1 MFGLIATLS
10 LVVVGAHSAVF
21 SDDFAYNNM
30 LPLAAAAY
38 SDHPDA
44 CVRNHF
50 NGQIYRFYK
59 VDCKGPWSGT
69 ASVSCAAYTALLPS
83 RKAIV
88 LSFRG
93 TNTPMQ
99 LFKELVH
106 CRLSQEPRTGDEE
119 FADRF
124 NKTIDYAFRVI
135 HANDGVPHV
144 PPEKFGYR
152 HHKQENGRDDTNPS
166 NFLIF
171 SATGLDLSIRDTV
184 ASWRTKRL
192 ICKAFTLV
200 VTLCLAASLNAVRL
214 FDYNFVRNQMFPL
227 AAAAYSDEPR
237 GCILNRFK
245 GYNGTHGNLFFD
257 HNLVQCDGFENDCY
271 GFLATLTE
279 QSAIV
284 LSFRGTNYLS
294 QLKNEVATSAAVVP
308 MGLGEVSWYFYNA
321 FSKVWGNDAKGVKGL
336 ERAFKDQIE
345 RHPKYEIW
353 VTVLSLGGA
362 MASLA
367 AYHIAKTYN
376 KISERINERIKLVTF
391 GEPRTGNAAY
401 AEDFNKKMFGL
412 IATLSLVVV
421 GAHSA
426 VFSDDFA
433 YNNMLPL
440 AAAAY
445 SDHPDACVR
454 NHFNG
459 QIYRFYKVDCK
470 GPWSG
475 TASVSCAAY
484 TALLPSRKAIVLSFR
499 GTNTP
504 MQLFKE
510 LVHCRLSQEQHSEY
524 EIWITGHS
532 LGGALASLAAS
543 YLVEKRFAPSSK
555 IKLMTFGQPRT
566 GDEEFADR
574 FNKTIDYAF
583 RVIHA
588 NDGVPHV
595 PPEKFGYR
603 HHKQEV
609 YYSGQDML
617 AGKGKMCNPGQ
628 CSDKI
633 NWLTYDFSNT
643 HKCYYGKAFTL
654 VVTLC
659 LAASLNAVRLFDY
672 NFVRNQMFPL
682 AAAAYSDEPRGCIL
696 NRLGYNGTHGN
707 LVPMGS
713 GEVSWYFYNA
723 FSNVW
728 GNDAKGVK
736 GLERAFKNQIER
748 HPKYEIWVTVHRSEV
763 PWRLWQ
769 RITSPKLITRYLS
782 G

>member
-59 VDCKGPWSGT
+59 
-69 ASVSCAAYTALLPS
+69 
-83 RKAIV
+83 
-88 LSFRG
+88 
-93 TNTPMQ
+93 
-99 LFKELVH
+99 
-106 CRLSQEPRTGDEE
+106 
-119 FADRF
+119 
-124 NKTIDYAFRVI
+124 
-135 HANDGVPHV
+135 
-144 PPEKFGYR
+144 
-152 HHKQENGRDDTNPS
+152 
-166 NFLIF
+166 
-171 SATGLDLSIRDTV
+171 
-184 ASWRTKRL
+184 
-192 ICKAFTLV
+192 
-200 VTLCLAASLNAVRL
+200 
-214 FDYNFVRNQMFPL
+214 
-227 AAAAYSDEPR
+227 
-237 GCILNRFK
+237 
-245 GYNGTHGNLFFD
+245 
-257 HNLVQCDGFENDCY
+257 
-271 GFLATLTE
+271 
-279 QSAIV
+279 
-284 LSFRGTNYLS
+284 
-294 QLKNEVATSAAVVP
+294 
-308 MGLGEVSWYFYNA
+308 
-321 FSKVWGNDAKGVKGL
+321 
-336 ERAFKDQIE
+336 
-345 RHPKYEIW
+345 
-353 VTVLSLGGA
+353 
-362 MASLA
+362 
-367 AYHIAKTYN
+367 
-376 KISERINERIKLVTF
+376 
-391 GEPRTGNAAY
+391 
-401 AEDFNKKMFGL
+401 
-412 IATLSLVVV
+412 
-421 GAHSA
+421 
-426 VFSDDFA
+426 
-433 YNNMLPL
+433 
-440 AAAAY
+440 
-445 SDHPDACVR
+445 
-454 NHFNG
+454 
-459 QIYRFYKVDCK
+459 
-470 GPWSG
+470 
-475 TASVSCAAY
+475 
-484 TALLPSRKAIVLSFR
+484 
-499 GTNTP
+499 
-504 MQLFKE
+504 
-510 LVHCRLSQEQHSEY
+510 QHSEY

-543 YLVEKRFAPSSK
+543 YL
-555 IKLMTFGQPRT
+555 
-566 GDEEFADR
+566 
-574 FNKTIDYAF
+574 IDYAF

-707 LVPMGS
+707 LFFDHNLVQCDGFENDCYGFLATLTEQSAIVLSFRGTNYLSQLKNEVATSAAVVPMGS

-748 HPKYEIWVTVHRSEV
+748 HPKYEIWVTVHSLGGAMASLAAYHIAKTYNKISERINERIKLVTFGEPRTGNAAYAEDFNKKVEIYIIIYTACSNTRSALLCQYTMSV
-763 PWRLWQ
+763 
-769 RITSPKLITRYLS
+769 Y
-782 G
+782 

>member
-1 MFGLIATLS
+1 
-10 LVVVGAHSAVF
+10 
-21 SDDFAYNNM
+21 
-30 LPLAAAAY
+30 
-38 SDHPDA
+38 
-44 CVRNHF
+44 
-50 NGQIYRFYK
+50 
-59 VDCKGPWSGT
+59 
-69 ASVSCAAYTALLPS
+69 
-83 RKAIV
+83 
-88 LSFRG
+88 
-93 TNTPMQ
+93 
-99 LFKELVH
+99 
-106 CRLSQEPRTGDEE
+106 
-119 FADRF
+119 
-124 NKTIDYAFRVI
+124 
-135 HANDGVPHV
+135 
-144 PPEKFGYR
+144 
-152 HHKQENGRDDTNPS
+152 
-166 NFLIF
+166 
-171 SATGLDLSIRDTV
+171 
-184 ASWRTKRL
+184 
-192 ICKAFTLV
+192 
-200 VTLCLAASLNAVRL
+200 
-214 FDYNFVRNQMFPL
+214 
-227 AAAAYSDEPR
+227 
-237 GCILNRFK
+237 
-245 GYNGTHGNLFFD
+245 
-257 HNLVQCDGFENDCY
+257 
-271 GFLATLTE
+271 
-279 QSAIV
+279 
-284 LSFRGTNYLS
+284 
-294 QLKNEVATSAAVVP
+294 
-308 MGLGEVSWYFYNA
+308 
-321 FSKVWGNDAKGVKGL
+321 
-336 ERAFKDQIE
+336 
-345 RHPKYEIW
+345 
-353 VTVLSLGGA
+353 
-362 MASLA
+362 
-367 AYHIAKTYN
+367 
-376 KISERINERIKLVTF
+376 
-391 GEPRTGNAAY
+391 
-401 AEDFNKKMFGL
+401 MFGL

-609 YYSGQDML
+609 YYSGQDIGTNYL
-617 AGKGKMCNPGQ
+617 SQLKNEVAT
-628 CSDKI
+628 S
-633 NWLTYDFSNT
+633 
-643 HKCYYGKAFTL
+643 
-654 VVTLC
+654 
-659 LAASLNAVRLFDY
+659 AAV
-672 NFVRNQMFPL
+672 
-682 AAAAYSDEPRGCIL
+682 
-696 NRLGYNGTHGN
+696 
-707 LVPMGS
+707 VPMGS

-748 HPKYEIWVTVHRSEV
+748 HPKYEIWVTVLSLGGAMASLAAYHIAKTYNKISERINERIKLVTFGEPRTGNAAYAEDFNKKVEIYIIIYTACSNTRSALLCQYTMSV
-763 PWRLWQ
+763 
-769 RITSPKLITRYLS
+769 Y
-782 G
+782 

>member
-1 MFGLIATLS
+1 MGSGEVSWYFYNAFSNVWGNDAKGVKGLERAFKNQIERHPKYEIWVCDRPS
-10 LVVVGAHSAVF
+10 LGGAMAS
-21 SDDFAYNNM
+21 
-30 LPLAAAAY
+30 LAAYHIAKTY
-38 SDHPDA
+38 NKISE
-44 CVRNHF
+44 RINER
-50 NGQIYRFYK
+50 IK
-59 VDCKGPWSGT
+59 
-69 ASVSCAAYTALLPS
+69 
-83 RKAIV
+83 
-88 LSFRG
+88 
-93 TNTPMQ
+93 
-99 LFKELVH
+99 LVTFG
-106 CRLSQEPRTGDEE
+106 EPRTGNAAYAED
-119 FADRF
+119 F
-124 NKTIDYAFRVI
+124 NK
-135 HANDGVPHV
+135 
-144 PPEKFGYR
+144 K
-152 HHKQENGRDDTNPS
+152 NGRDDTNPS

-510 LVHCRLSQEQHSEY
+510 LVHCRLNQENGRDDTNPSNFLIFQQQA
-524 EIWITGHS
+524 WILVS
-532 LGGALASLAAS
+532 VIPLPLG
-543 YLVEKRFAPSSK
+543 E
-555 IKLMTFGQPRT
+555 Q
-566 GDEEFADR
+566 
-574 FNKTIDYAF
+574 
-583 RVIHA
+583 
-588 NDGVPHV
+588 ND
-595 PPEKFGYR
+595 
-603 HHKQEV
+603 
-609 YYSGQDML
+609 
-617 AGKGKMCNPGQ
+617 
-628 CSDKI
+628 
-633 NWLTYDFSNT
+633 
-643 HKCYYGKAFTL
+643 
-654 VVTLC
+654 
-659 LAASLNAVRLFDY
+659 
-672 NFVRNQMFPL
+672 
-682 AAAAYSDEPRGCIL
+682 
-696 NRLGYNGTHGN
+696 
-707 LVPMGS
+707 
-713 GEVSWYFYNA
+713 
-723 FSNVW
+723 
-728 GNDAKGVK
+728 
-736 GLERAFKNQIER
+736 
-748 HPKYEIWVTVHRSEV
+748 
-763 PWRLWQ
+763 
-769 RITSPKLITRYLS
+769 
-782 G
+782 